1 MSNIPFYSRI
11 QDPVTF
17 FPVRPSAPATFFIPK
32 QKKTNSRSTEPA
44 SPATSAA
51 SCPVACCR
59 GAGQPARP
67 RLLHRRRVMRAANPA
82 HRPLRGSRRRRGP
95 RALQARPAG
104 VGRQHVEGRREARV
118 RSASPAWDWPWVA
131 SLAAQGRSIG
141 ARRAPGARTGAWP
154 SEHEGLCTLPMRT
167 HVGALLCCA
176 VPNRTC
182 RRAIR

>member
-17 FPVRPSAPATFFIPK
+17 FPVRPSAPATFFLPK

-51 SCPVACCR
+51 SCPVARCR

-67 RLLHRRRVMRAANPA
+67 RLLHSRRVMRAANPA
-82 HRPLRGSRRRRGP
+82 HRPLRGRRRRRGP
-95 RALQARPAG
+95 CALQARPAG
-104 VGRQHVEGRREARV
+104 VGRQHAEGRREARA

-131 SLAAQGRSIG
+131 SLAARGRSAG
-141 ARRAPGARTGAWP
+141 ARRAPRACAGAWS
-154 SEHEGLCTLPMRT
+154 SECEGLCALPART
-167 HVGALLCCA
+167 HVGALMCCA
-176 VPNRTC
+176 VPNQTR